1 VGDNRALEDNNL
13 AVDQAVVHL
22 ILTLLIAK
30 CLNSNKVVVDN
41 NKALV
46 DLNNKPHQ
54 DNNHQAAVVD
64 SILQL

>member
-13 AVDQAVVHL
+13 
-22 ILTLLIAK
+22 AK

-46 DLNNKPHQ
+46 DLNNKPQQ